1 MDPFEYLENL
11 DDPRTKEFIEEES
24 RRSSFLQERA
34 KLHYQSILTRL
45 VEERPI
51 ALVGTGKGLA
61 ILVRSRE
68 GVHAEINGNVIRS
81 EREQDIF
88 NSLEKV
94 WNSNLVRIGVGITG
108 SDQGYSLLVDDHGQ
122 VVRRVQGLVN
132 QFFYLNG
139 RLCYVKEYRTESSP
153 DGVPPAVERIFC
165 EEEMLPFYPGRGEW
179 ISVKAEGDNVLL
191 VRGIGW
197 SKKVIYRNFEKM
209 DEGDITS
216 YDMNGGRVYYVKGNS
231 LVRDG
236 KELFTLDRPV
246 LDMKVMDDGILTLE
260 IRNYRTSLVKY
271 SEEGRE
277 TWSYTRDHILSFDVV
292 ENEIYALETS
302 FNKSYAIFK
311 IKDGKVEVLKSGRE
325 EKLTVKEVYVQ
336 GDVLLHGFLL
346 TKGGNRGVVVYGYGG
361 FSIPLLPSY
370 NPLFLELMDS
380 GYSVLVTNLRGG
392 FENGEE
398 WHKAGMLRNKM
409 NVFKD
414 FSEFLQVVK
423 MMGGRTIAMGGSN
436 GGLLVGATLN
446 LYTHLVDCGVI
457 GYPVLDMLKFHRYLA
472 GMYWVPEYGNPETD
486 ADFLQSY
493 SPYHNLKKGLP
504 PTLVYT
510 GLNDD
515 RVHPMHALKY
525 VAKSRELGNRV
536 YLFVNR
542 RAGHNLSRPE
552 ASAEEMS
559 VIVSFVEQC
568 HSLDSS
574 FQNFTMKM

>member
-11 DDPRTKEFIEEES
+11 EDPRTKAFIEEET
-24 RRSSFLQERA
+24 RNSSFLQERA
-34 KLHYQSILTRL
+34 KLHYQPILERL
-45 VEERPI
+45 TEERPI
-51 ALVGTGKGLA
+51 TLIGTEKGVA
-61 ILVRSRE
+61 MLVRSKS
-68 GVHAEINGNVIRS
+68 GVHAEVNGNVIRS
-81 EREQDIF
+81 EREQDVF
-88 NSLEKV
+88 NSLERV
-94 WNSNLVRIGVGITG
+94 WNSDLVRIGVGIGG
-108 SDQGYSLLVDDHGQ
+108 SDQGYSILVDEQGK
-122 VVRRVQGLVN
+122 VVRRVDGLVN
-132 QFFYLNG
+132 QFFFLRG
-139 RLCYVKEYRTESSP
+139 KLCYVREYRTESSP
-153 DGVPPAVERIFC
+153 DGVPPAVERLFC
-165 EEEMLPFYPGRGEW
+165 GEEMLPFYPGRGEW
-179 ISVKAEGDNVLL
+179 ISVKAEGDNLLL

-197 SKKVIYRNFEKM
+197 SKKVLYRDFEKV

-216 YDMNGGRVYYVKGNS
+216 YDMKGGRIYYVKGNS
-231 LVRDG
+231 LMRDG
-236 KELFTLDRPV
+236 VELFKISRPT
-246 LDMKVMDDGILTLE
+246 LDMKVMDDGVLTLE
-260 IRNYRTSLVKY
+260 IRNYKTSLVKY

-277 TWSYTRDHILSFDVV
+277 TWNYTTDHILTFDVV
-292 ENEIYALETS
+292 GDQIYVLETS
-302 FNKSYAIFK
+302 FDTSYVISR
-311 IKDGKVEVLKSGRE
+311 IEDQRVEVLRRGRE
-325 EKLTVKEVYVQ
+325 ERLTVKEIYVQ

-346 TKGGNRGVVVYGYGG
+346 SKGGNRGVVVYGYGG
-361 FSIPLLPSY
+361 FAIPLLPSY

-414 FSEFLQVVK
+414 FSEFLQTVK

-446 LYTHLVDCGVI
+446 LYTSLVDCGVI
-457 GYPVLDMLKFHRYLA
+457 GYPVLDMLKFHKYLA
-472 GMYWVPEYGNPETD
+472 GMYWVPEYGDPEKD
-486 ADFLQSY
+486 SEFLLSY

-525 VAKSRELGNRV
+525 VAKSREMGNRV

-559 VIVSFVEQC
+559 TVVAFVEQC
-568 HSLDSS
+568 HSL
-574 FQNFTMKM
+574 